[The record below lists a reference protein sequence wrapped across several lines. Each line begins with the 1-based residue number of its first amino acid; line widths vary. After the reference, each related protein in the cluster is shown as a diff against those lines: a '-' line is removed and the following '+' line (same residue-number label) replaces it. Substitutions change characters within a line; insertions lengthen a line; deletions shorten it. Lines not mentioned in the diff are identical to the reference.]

1 MRRLRHLI
9 HRPIEGDFVG
19 LGRPAKAAELANKLH
34 RRRPNLF
41 VRRRRFEIVQGLN
54 VSTHSIYLPIDV
66 EFSLP
71 CFVVG
76 ALTRIFARSKSFV
89 RAYQGVTVGLNPQR
103 RFFMA
108 ATCCVAIRRTHMLSL
123 ILAER
128 WNIVATMQQRKRN
141 TKAARLD
148 VRITAQAKD
157 KIEQAAV
164 VSHQTV
170 TDFVLTSLVRA
181 SEEALQRHD
190 TIRLTNRD
198 RDLFL
203 AALDAEAR
211 PNSALRK
218 AAEKF
223 KRQYR

>member
-1 MRRLRHLI
+1 M
-9 HRPIEGDFVG
+9 
-19 LGRPAKAAELANKLH
+19 
-34 RRRPNLF
+34 
-41 VRRRRFEIVQGLN
+41 
-54 VSTHSIYLPIDV
+54 
-66 EFSLP
+66 
-71 CFVVG
+71 
-76 ALTRIFARSKSFV
+76 
-89 RAYQGVTVGLNPQR
+89 
-103 RFFMA
+103 
-108 ATCCVAIRRTHMLSL
+108 
-123 ILAER
+123 
-128 WNIVATMQQRKRN
+128 ATMQTRKRN
-141 TKAARLD
+141 TRAARLD

-203 AALDAEAR
+203 AALDAEIR
-211 PNSALRK
+211 PNRALRK
-218 AAEKF
+218 AADKF